1 MYHSAKNHIDFGVCL
16 SKMFMKKHLKKFKNF
31 GFFGSVHQSPQT
43 GDDFERSLFNRKNVG
58 VSGFR
63 SNLS

>member
-1 MYHSAKNHIDFGVCL
+1 
-16 SKMFMKKHLKKFKNF
+16 MFMKKHLKKFKNF

-43 GDDFERSLFNRKNVG
+43 GDDVERSLFNRKNVG